1 VFFVTNT
8 PYDGTSASPLELTML
23 QTILIGSCISVQGL
37 LVKQLANGRMLVRV
51 GERLY
56 EGRPANAAPQVA

>member
-1 VFFVTNT
+1 
-8 PYDGTSASPLELTML
+8 ML

-37 LVKQLANGRMLVRV
+37 LVKKLANGRMQVRV

-56 EGRPANAAPQVA
+56 EGRPANASPKAA

>member
-1 VFFVTNT
+1 ME
-8 PYDGTSASPLELTML
+8 SIML

-56 EGRPANAAPQVA
+56 EGRPANSGAQAA